1 MTQLRQRQP
10 RLLDPK
16 YLAFLRLKPCCI
28 CGRHA
33 PGTEA
38 AHIRI
43 GLLAKGMKPHDKH
56 AVPMCGWC
64 HRDGPSAQHKM
75 NESEFWQLWEIDPFE
90 LAAKLY
96 AEYGGD
102 GGKPKRKRTIIRP
115 RLPKEKRA
123 TIRSAK
129 TKWPKRPFASNT
141 RKF

>member
-1 MTQLRQRQP
+1 MTQQRARDP
-10 RLLDPK
+10 RLLDPG
-16 YLAFLRLKPCCI
+16 YLAFLRLKPCCV
-28 CGRHA
+28 CGRPS

-43 GLLAKGMKPHDKH
+43 GFFGKGIKPHDKH
-56 AVPMCGWC
+56 AVPLCGWC

-75 NESEFWQLWEIDPFE
+75 NETEFWSLWEIDPFE

-115 RLPKEKRA
+115 RLPKDKR
-123 TIRSAK
+123 
-129 TKWPKRPFASNT
+129 TKIQSRGFGPQK
-141 RKF
+141 RKFGQ